1 MDYDGGNK
9 ATMMEDMQ
17 NIRTPKNISHD
28 VDRHNN
34 KQLKELSN
42 QWYEEVQKWK
52 LSEQK
57 NWKYTEHSSKANHL
71 SEYHQHRKQ

>member
-1 MDYDGGNK
+1 MNPLLRGVTNRKDDRRHSMDYDGGNK

-34 KQLKELSN
+34 KQLKESQATYWRHCELIRI
-42 QWYEEVQKWK
+42 K
-52 LSEQK
+52 
-57 NWKYTEHSSKANHL
+57 HG
-71 SEYHQHRKQ
+71 